1 MSIIV
6 EQNEVIDDDTLV
18 EQELAEAAA
27 EAALETTPEYELPDK
42 FKEKSAEDI
51 AKSYIELEKEFGR
64 KNNEVGE
71 LRKLTNQLLE
81 QELSK
86 KEEKSVKKVDF
97 DSLVDDPEKAINE
110 AVANNPILKEVQE
123 NLKRSQLEAA
133 ESVFT
138 GKHPDYLEVGASEGF
153 QTFVQSNPV
162 MLEMYNRAN
171 DPNHTDYKA
180 ADGLL
185 TLYKQLNSVAKEQA
199 NETKEAN
206 KKRVIQDAAVEKGSS
221 GTVSKKMYRSSV
233 LIRMRNEDPDQ
244 WANRADEFR
253 QAYAEGRVK

>member
-6 EQNEVIDDDTLV
+6 EQNEVIDDNTLV

-27 EAALETTPEYELPDK
+27 AAAPETTPEYELPDK

-86 KEEKSVKKVDF
+86 KEEKPISKVDF

-110 AVANNPILKEVQE
+110 AVANNPVLKEIQE
-123 NLKRSQLEAA
+123 NLKTSQLEAA
-133 ESVFT
+133 KASFES
-138 GKHPDYLEVGASEGF
+138 KHPDYMDVANSDAF
-153 QTFVQSNPV
+153 KTFVQSNPI
-162 MLEMYNRAN
+162 MLDTYERAVN
-171 DPNHTDYKA
+171 YDYKA

-185 TLYKQLNSVAKEQA
+185 TLYKQLNSVSKEQA

-221 GTVSKKMYRSSV
+221 GTVSKKMYRSSD

-244 WANRADEFR
+244 WANRAEEFR